1 MRLAHWVTLIGLL
14 VGLGCLQVAQRNAL
28 FLQGYA
34 IGERMGRV
42 HTTENDVAWLNMRV
56 VGLASPTHLS
66 QVAQERR
73 LNLVAWSTLS
83 PVPGSV
89 RAIPAG
95 TVQGTAGDQHRK
107 DAKPFVHIAAA
118 GDTSD

>member
-1 MRLAHWVTLIGLL
+1 MRLTHWLMLIGLL

-28 FLQGYA
+28 LLQGYA

-42 HTTENDVAWLNMRV
+42 HTTETDVAWLNMRV
-56 VGLASPTHLS
+56 VGLASPTRLS

-89 RAIPAG
+89 RPIPVG
-95 TVQGTAGDQHRK
+95 TVQGTAGDQQSHG
-107 DAKPFVHIAAA
+107 AGPFVHIAAA